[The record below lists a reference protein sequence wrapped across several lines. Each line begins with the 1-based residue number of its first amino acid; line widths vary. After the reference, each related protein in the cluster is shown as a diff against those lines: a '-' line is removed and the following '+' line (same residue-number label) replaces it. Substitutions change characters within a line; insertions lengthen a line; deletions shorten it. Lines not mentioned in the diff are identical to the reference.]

1 MLWTLFFAFLK
12 IGAFTFGG
20 GYAMISLLEHECVEK
35 RKWITSEELMELT
48 VIAESTP
55 GPIAINCATY
65 TGYKRAGFWGALA
78 ATCGVILPSFIILY
92 AISLFFENLLGI
104 PVIVHAFRG
113 IRCAVALL
121 ILQVGVRMIVS
132 HRKNRPLDRFAPALM
147 ALFFLLALGANL
159 AGVSIS
165 TVYLILAGG
174 AAGFCLYYLLPRRK
188 RRADP

>member
-78 ATCGVILPSFIILY
+78 ATCGVILPSFVILY
-92 AISLFFENLLGI
+92 AISLFFENLLEI
-104 PVIVHAFRG
+104 PVIVHAF
-113 IRCAVALL
+113 
-121 ILQVGVRMIVS
+121 
-132 HRKNRPLDRFAPALM
+132 
-147 ALFFLLALGANL
+147 
-159 AGVSIS
+159 
-165 TVYLILAGG
+165 
-174 AAGFCLYYLLPRRK
+174 AGFDAPWRC
-188 RRADP
+188 

>member
-78 ATCGVILPSFIILY
+78 ATCGVILPSFVILY
-92 AISLFFENLLGI
+92 AISLFFENLLEI

>member
-20 GYAMISLLEHECVEK
+20 GYAMISLLEHECAEK

-78 ATCGVILPSFIILY
+78 ATCGVILPSFVILY

-132 HRKNRPLDRFAPALM
+132 HRKNRPLDRFAPALT

-174 AAGFCLYYLLPRRK
+174 AAGFCLYYLHPRRK

>member
-92 AISLFFENLLGI
+92 AISLFFENLLEI

-132 HRKNRPLDRFAPALM
+132 HRKNRPTDRFAPAFT

-174 AAGFCLYYLLPRRK
+174 AVGFCLYYLLPRRK

>member
-78 ATCGVILPSFIILY
+78 ATCGVILPSFVILY
-92 AISLFFENLLGI
+92 AISLFFENLLEI

-132 HRKNRPLDRFAPALM
+132 HRKNRPTDRFAPAFT

-174 AAGFCLYYLLPRRK
+174 AVGVCLYYLLPRRK